1 MHPKDKQYQFY
12 GYYEFTASMSSN
24 SMRAGQKGP
33 QHVKFADGQH
43 IRYSLMDYKLGG
55 TVMGERTVESIGN
68 MVFEDLTNNV
78 KAVICF
84 NTYKENGWFTKTES
98 GRKDAIYGLIYK
110 PNEEIDP
117 VSSFQR
123 HYVKGA
129 EDINHLSKLDNEIG
143 EKIAEIEGSLLR
155 ELNIGETKYW
165 DIDKEVPFRQ
175 VPMLDKQS

>member
-1 MHPKDKQYQFY
+1 
-12 GYYEFTASMSSN
+12 
-24 SMRAGQKGP
+24 
-33 QHVKFADGQH
+33 
-43 IRYSLMDYKLGG
+43 
-55 TVMGERTVESIGN
+55 MGERTVESIGN

-165 DIDKEVPFRQ
+165 DIDKEVPFR
-175 VPMLDKQS
+175 